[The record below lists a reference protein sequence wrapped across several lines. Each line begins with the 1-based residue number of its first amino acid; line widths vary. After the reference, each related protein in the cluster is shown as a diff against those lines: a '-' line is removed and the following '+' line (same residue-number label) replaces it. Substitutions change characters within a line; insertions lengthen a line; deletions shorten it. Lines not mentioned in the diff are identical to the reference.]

1 MDAAYLHI
9 VINHFP
15 IVLSLLGLAAAVA
28 SFVWRRRAVWLYAVA
43 TLTLAGLSAYPA
55 VFTGHGAEESM
66 EDMNY
71 VRREAIHDH
80 EEAADLAM
88 WVLLAT
94 GAVSAYAW
102 WRALRAA
109 PRDASLDTPGW
120 LRGLVVVGALAS
132 AGTVSWAAKKSDPIL
147 HYTPLLQHPPAP
159 GIPATP
165 PGTMPPAFPERPPRP
180 DRPEGAPTS

>member
-9 VINHFP
+9 LLNHFP
-15 IVLSLLGLAAAVA
+15 IILSLLGLAAAVA

-43 TLTLAGLSAYPA
+43 TLTLAGLTAYP
-55 VFTGHGAEESM
+55 VVLTGHAAEKSM

-71 VRREAIHDH
+71 VQREAIHDH
-80 EEAADLAM
+80 EEAADLSM

-109 PRDASLDTPGW
+109 PRDPSLDTPNW
-120 LRGLVVVGALAS
+120 LRALVVLGAVAS
-132 AGTVSWAAKKSDPIL
+132 ATTVSWAAKKSDPIV
-147 HYTPLLQHPPAP
+147 HYSPLLQHPPAP

-165 PGTMPPAFPERPPRP
+165 PGTVPPAFPQ
-180 DRPEGAPTS
+180 RPEHPEHPGAPPTS